1 MFSRTCVLVLLL
13 QTSGFLLQVNGFTDC
28 SDFFLGQCTGD
39 LNAEII
45 QFNTGSQEK
54 CQAHCELF
62 DGCQFYSFYESPTQ
76 NVDCHL
82 FNEPFS
88 AYVNHCNLRG
98 GPKIQDA
105 ANQGSTCFSPS
116 GNTCEVSQL
125 SDCNFYGSI
134 IEGTWSAP
142 TALACEKV
150 CGGYNPAGEPGCE
163 MWTFEKQEQKCSLY
177 DSAEMKCNVA
187 FGPSS
192 GSPADCG
199 GITFPP
205 GPTPSPI
212 DPPTPDFCPDNGL
225 EIKPDPDHCD
235 GFLECWNGVLTAQQC
250 PFCDYYDVDKQQCNQ
265 PPTVDCGS
273 RPEPPPVE
281 TCDSCTPMGKCPC
294 PWGYFPDPHD
304 CNQYVYCQGD
314 GSPGE
319 FDCSNTTFTGLYNT
333 EKIQCDFP
341 DRVTCGK
348 RPICRGPD
356 PYSQCQCQGAEPVAP
371 KDCSSTQGVYVLED
385 PYDCQHFQVCMNG
398 QLAQDIR
405 CPPDQYFPQGG
416 QQCEAGDGSVC
427 KGRPMCNENGVECT
441 CFG

>member
-1 MFSRTCVLVLLL
+1 MGLTMSSRTCVLALLL

-62 DGCQFYSFYESPTQ
+62 DGCQFYSFYETPTQ

-98 GPKIQDA
+98 GPKIQ
-105 ANQGSTCFSPS
+105 
-116 GNTCEVSQL
+116 
-125 SDCNFYGSI
+125 I

-142 TALACEKV
+142 TALACEKI

-163 MWTFEKQEQKCSLY
+163 MWTFEKQEQKCSLN

-225 EIKPDPDHCD
+225 EIKPDPNHCD
-235 GFLECWNGVLTAQQC
+235 GFLECWNGVLT
-250 PFCDYYDVDKQQCNQ
+250 
-265 PPTVDCGS
+265 
-273 RPEPPPVE
+273 E
-281 TCDSCTPMGKCPC
+281 
-294 PWGYFPDPHD
+294 
-304 CNQYVYCQGD
+304 
-314 GSPGE
+314 
-319 FDCSNTTFTGLYNT
+319 
-333 EKIQCDFP
+333 
-341 DRVTCGK
+341 
-348 RPICRGPD
+348 
-356 PYSQCQCQGAEPVAP
+356 
-371 KDCSSTQGVYVLED
+371 
-385 PYDCQHFQVCMNG
+385 
-398 QLAQDIR
+398 
-405 CPPDQYFPQGG
+405 
-416 QQCEAGDGSVC
+416 
-427 KGRPMCNENGVECT
+427 
-441 CFG
+441 